1 MDIYMDELDGWIDG
15 YNEWM
20 NELMDKWTSLDEFE
34 SWWTDEWMNLMNGWI
49 HQVSGWIWWMDTDNG
64 LTDEFNFIE
73 GIKGLIKRHEW
84 LLLYKWSL

>member
-20 NELMDKWTSLDEFE
+20 NELMDKWTSLDEFDRWILMD
-34 SWWTDEWMNLMNGWI
+34 WWMDEFDEWMDGY
-49 HQVSGWIWWMDTDNG
+49 QVSGWIWWMDTDNG

-84 LLLYKWSL
+84 LLLYK